1 MVGTVVSGILFP
13 EQKIGMKTARLKAV
27 LQTGEVADITLFR
40 FRTAWGF
47 SKLID
52 FAPFLTKPRRWLVP
66 IHGL

>member
-1 MVGTVVSGILFP
+1 
-13 EQKIGMKTARLKAV
+13 MKTARLKAV

-47 SKLID
+47 YKLID